1 MGNQARVLAGATV
14 LSKSASNFPNRLGDP
29 TNVYPASVE
38 MVSVAN
44 IVDRLPTPEEYFEYA
59 W

>member
-14 LSKSASNFPNRLGDP
+14 LSISTSNFPSRLGDD
-29 TNVYPASVE
+29 TNVYLASTEMASVG
-38 MVSVAN
+38 N

>member
-14 LSKSASNFPNRLGDP
+14 LSISTSNFPSRLGDD
-29 TNVYPASVE
+29 TNVYLASAK
-38 MVSVAN
+38 MVSVGN